1 MLFLLK
7 FLGVP
12 EKARGFLENL
22 NDYKVLKTI
31 PLHGVSSSEPL
42 MLTLCKINV
51 VYILTLYCHTLMS
64 YRNYK
69 LSLILVTTSLKWVHT
84 ELHIHVFHYKAKW
97 GNVLVVLYIYVH
109 LIFPYSMQ
117 NFKFIFASRAKVC
130 QPLSPRLNFFEMLFA
145 RVLHQSY
152 QYFPSWETRNSSTAY
167 QRTN

>member
-1 MLFLLK
+1 VLFLLK

-69 LSLILVTTSLKWVHT
+69 LSLILVTTSLK
-84 ELHIHVFHYKAKW
+84 
-97 GNVLVVLYIYVH
+97 
-109 LIFPYSMQ
+109 
-117 NFKFIFASRAKVC
+117 
-130 QPLSPRLNFFEMLFA
+130 
-145 RVLHQSY
+145 
-152 QYFPSWETRNSSTAY
+152 
-167 QRTN
+167 